1 MDNQNFLT
9 NGQSLSVCMIDP
21 SCALHK
27 GHSIEQSIPLYL
39 ITCLV
44 GILAW
49 LHNQRKCLS
58 FGNVSTPQ
66 TQQPKNEGNLGW
78 LDIVKR

>member
-49 LHNQRKCLS
+49 
-58 FGNVSTPQ
+58 STKESALVLAMYPH
-66 TQQPKNEGNLGW
+66 PKPSNPRMRE
-78 LDIVKR
+78 I

>member
-1 MDNQNFLT
+1 
-9 NGQSLSVCMIDP
+9 MIDS
-21 SCALHK
+21 SCAMHNRQ
-27 GHSIEQSIPLYL
+27 STEQSIPLYL

-49 LHNQRKCLS
+49 LHSQRKCLI

-66 TQQPKNEGNLGW
+66 TQQPENEGGLG
-78 LDIVKR
+78 